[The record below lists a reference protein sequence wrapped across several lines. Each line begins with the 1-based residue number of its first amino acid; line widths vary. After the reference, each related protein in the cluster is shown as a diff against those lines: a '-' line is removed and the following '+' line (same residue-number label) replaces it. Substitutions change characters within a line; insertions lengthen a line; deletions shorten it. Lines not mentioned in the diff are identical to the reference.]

1 MEKGVNKKIINHVNI
16 PEGYKDFFRNMEKF
30 RDLMLMYNC
39 AIKEIQTKFE
49 ILNDELSVCKNR
61 NPIEFIKSRIKKP
74 ESIYEKL
81 NRKNLELTEEA
92 ITEHMNDIAGVRVV
106 CSFVDDIYEVA
117 EMLARQDDITV
128 ITVKDYIKNPKPN
141 GYRSF
146 HMIVSVP
153 VFFSDRS
160 YPVKVEVQ
168 LRTIAMDFWASL
180 EHKMKYKKNVEN
192 ATEISR
198 RLKECAEVI
207 AGTDFEMQEIHK
219 DIENI

>member
-1 MEKGVNKKIINHVNI
+1 MEKGVEKKIINQLNI
-16 PEGYKDFFRNMEKF
+16 PEGYEAFFAKMEKF
-30 RDLMLMYNC
+30 RDIMLMYNC

-49 ILNDELSVCKNR
+49 ILNDELSVRKNR

-74 ESIYEKL
+74 QSIYEKL
-81 NRKNLELTEEA
+81 GRKNLELSEEA
-92 ITEHMNDIAGVRVV
+92 ITEHLNDIAGVRVV

-117 EMLARQDDITV
+117 GMLARQDDITV
-128 ITVKDYIKNPKPN
+128 ISVKDYIKTPKPN
-141 GYRSF
+141 GYRSY

-180 EHKMKYKKNVEN
+180 EHKMKYKKDVEN
-192 ATEISR
+192 ASEISR

-207 AGTDFEMQEIHK
+207 SKTDLAMQGIHD